1 MNPYTRRSFLLNLV
15 FTAFGVFC
23 AQIVPGVEARD
34 VIPLLLAAL
43 ILSLLNAVLKPLLI
57 LLALPFVLLTLGFG
71 LVLINALL
79 LWVTNLLVPGFEV
92 SGFWSAVGG
101 AIVISIAQ
109 IVLSAVTGER
119 PRLMPHR
126 RHRNGFHGD
135 EAPSEAETQEPSRGR
150 ISADRNDVIDV

>member
-79 LWVTNLLVPGFEV
+79 LWVTDLLVPGFEV

-109 IVLSAVTGER
+109 IFLSAVTGER
-119 PRLMPHR
+119 PRMMPHR
-126 RHRNGFHGD
+126 QRRNGFRGD
-135 EAPSEAETQEPSRGR
+135 EASSETETQEPSRGR
-150 ISADRNDVIDV
+150 ISADRDDVIDV